1 MPAFAMVSISQG
13 NQGGSMDDGRLAAD
27 LARLFAADR
36 RVQDSRFLRMDFP
49 HDDGPPATA
58 LLVNSLRAHEE
69 MSRDF
74 RFEAELLSDNLHIP
88 LSAMMGRMVTI
99 SMVRDDASVRHF
111 NGYVGEFR
119 LLRSDGG
126 FAFYQMVLQPWLA
139 FSRLRMDNVSFHER
153 RVIDISE
160 TTFEHYLQR
169 DWKNRLQ
176 EEKPILSCANQHNET
191 DYNHLH
197 RRWENQG
204 LHYWYEH
211 RADGHTLCLGDNTW
225 LTDSIDPSDRY
236 ASVADEMVFRSGAGS
251 LEGDGIRDWQAVRKI
266 ASGSLMLASFNYKQP
281 YVSRASGHALRQ
293 QGDVFAHELYQ
304 DSGYGYAHIDDGDAL
319 AQHRLEQHNCQAQY
333 FEAGGN
339 HRCAQAGRS
348 FTLGGHF
355 SGNRSIPARGEA
367 ARPDI
372 GSREY
377 LILSVDHVASNNY
390 QAGTGAKSHYENRF
404 SCIRKSIRWYPGRQF
419 NSTPCALPGVQTAI
433 VTGPAGETIHT
444 DGLGRVKVQFHW
456 DRLGKF
462 DAGSS
467 PWIRVMT
474 PWAGQAFGQIALPRI
489 GQEVL
494 IQFLDGNIDRPVI
507 VGAVY
512 NGKHAPPW
520 NLPGQRMLGGWRS
533 AELMPGGG
541 YGVRGNQ
548 LVLDDTHQRIQ
559 AQLKSDHQHSQL
571 SLGCISRIEDASGRK
586 DGRGEGWEL
595 ASDAWGVARAGRGML
610 LTTEAR
616 PGAAS
621 HIKSMDETLRRLAE
635 AAERHKALAAL
646 AQHYGA
652 QESAAQQGAAADVLK
667 AQHAGIKGGAGS
679 GENAFPELSKPHLVL
694 ASPAGIETTT
704 AQSTHI
710 ASAEHTALTTGRDL
724 SLAAGGGL
732 FASIGA
738 AFRLFVH
745 KAGMKLIAAA
755 GPVQIAAQTDAVEI
769 VANKVLELISQADWV
784 NIRGRKGVRLH
795 GADCMLEISDKVQ
808 FFTASPTLFHGNL
821 ETLAPKNRPQPELE
835 PPIAPAAGQLQHTIQ
850 GHADGGQYANVP
862 YTLYNGEAEVEQGL
876 TDEFGRI
883 LIAHQDGTP
892 RYRVVLGNGEEFSL
906 QASACFEPNA
916 APDGEQKLSNRGLR
930 ALDDTTDGRCFQ

>member
-1 MPAFAMVSISQG
+1 
-13 NQGGSMDDGRLAAD
+13 MDDGRLAAD
-27 LARLFAADR
+27 LARLFAAGR
-36 RVQDSRFLRMDFP
+36 RVQDSRLLRMDFP
-49 HDDGPPATA
+49 RDDGPPDTA
-58 LLVNSLRAHEE
+58 LLVNSLRAHEA

-74 RFEAELLSDNLHIP
+74 RFDAELLSDNLHVP

-99 SMVRDDASVRHF
+99 SMVRDDGSLRHF

-139 FSRLRMDNVSFHER
+139 FARLRMDNVSFHGR
-153 RVIDISE
+153 TVIEISE
-160 TTFEHYLQR
+160 TTFDHYLQR
-169 DWKNRLQ
+169 DWQNRLH
-176 EEKPILSCANQHNET
+176 EDKAILTCANQHNET

-225 LTDSIDPSDRY
+225 LTDSIDPAAPGDRD
-236 ASVADEMVFRSGAGS
+236 ASVADEMMFRSGAGS
-251 LEGDGIRDWQAVRKI
+251 LEHDGIRDWQAIRKL
-266 ASGSLMLASFNYKQP
+266 ASGSFTLASFNYKHP
-281 YVSRASGHALRQ
+281 GTSRVSGHALHQ

-304 DSGYGYAHIDDGDAL
+304 DTGYGYADMDDGMAL
-319 AQHRLEQHNCQAQY
+319 AQRRMDEHHCQAQY

-355 SGNRSIPARGEA
+355 SGQQPMPARGEA

-404 SCIRKSIRWYPGRQF
+404 TCIRKSIRWYPGRWF

-433 VTGPAGETIHT
+433 VTGPPGETIHA
-444 DGLGRVKVQFHW
+444 DALGRVKVQFHW
-456 DRLGKF
+456 DRLGKS

-512 NGKHAPPW
+512 NGSHPPPW
-520 NLPGQRMLGGWRS
+520 TLPGQSMLGGWRS

-541 YGVRGNQ
+541 HGARGNQ
-548 LVLDDTHQRIQ
+548 LVFDDTHQRIQ
-559 AQLKSDHQHSQL
+559 AQLSSDHQHSQL
-571 SLGCISRIEDASGRK
+571 SLGCIGRIEDSSGRK

-621 HIKSMDETLRRLAE
+621 HIKSMDETLRRLAD

-646 AQHYGA
+646 AQHHGA
-652 QESAAQQGAAADVLK
+652 QESAAQQGAAAEVLT
-667 AQHAGIKGGAGS
+667 AQHAAIRGAAGGG
-679 GENAFPELSKPHLVL
+679 GEGGFPELSQPHLVL

-710 ASAEHTALTTGRDL
+710 ASAAHTALTSGRDL
-724 SLAAGGGL
+724 SMAAGGGL

-738 AFRLFVH
+738 ALRLFVH

-784 NIRGRKGVRLH
+784 TIRGRKGVRLH
-795 GADCMLEISDKVQ
+795 GADCMLEIGDKVQ
-808 FFTASPTLFHGNL
+808 FFTPSPALFHGNL
-821 ETLAPKNRPQPELE
+821 ETLAPKNRPQPEPE
-835 PPIAPAAGQLQHTIQ
+835 PAVAPVEGQLQHTILA
-850 GHADGGQYANVP
+850 HAEGGPYALVP
-862 YTLYNGEAEVEQGL
+862 YTLYQGDAEVEQGL
-876 TDEFGRI
+876 TDESGRI
-883 LIAHQDGTP
+883 RIAHQDGTP
-892 RYRVVLGNGEEFSL
+892 RYRVVLGNGEEFVL
-906 QASACFEPNA
+906 QASACFDAGA
-916 APDGEQKLSNRGLR
+916 AADGEQQLSNRGLR
-930 ALDDTTDGRCFQ
+930 ALDDSTDGRCFQ

>member
-1 MPAFAMVSISQG
+1 
-13 NQGGSMDDGRLAAD
+13 MDDGRLAAD
-27 LARLFAADR
+27 LARLFAAGR
-36 RVQDSRFLRMDFP
+36 RVQDSRLLRMDFP
-49 HDDGPPATA
+49 RDDGPPDTA
-58 LLVNSLRAHEE
+58 LLVNSLRAHEA

-74 RFEAELLSDNLHIP
+74 RFDAELLSDNLHVP

-99 SMVRDDASVRHF
+99 SMVRDDGSLRHF

-139 FSRLRMDNVSFHER
+139 FARLRMDNVSFHGR
-153 RVIDISE
+153 TVIEISE
-160 TTFEHYLQR
+160 TTFDHYLQR
-169 DWKNRLQ
+169 DWQNRLH
-176 EEKPILSCANQHNET
+176 EDKAILTCANQHNET

-225 LTDSIDPSDRY
+225 LTDSIDPAAPGDRD
-236 ASVADEMVFRSGAGS
+236 ASVADEMMFRSGAGS
-251 LEGDGIRDWQAVRKI
+251 LEHDGIRDWQAIRKL
-266 ASGSLMLASFNYKQP
+266 ASGSFTLASFNYKHP
-281 YVSRASGHALRQ
+281 GTSRVSGHALHQ

-304 DSGYGYAHIDDGDAL
+304 DTGYGYADMDDGMAL
-319 AQHRLEQHNCQAQY
+319 AQRRMDEHHCQAQY

-355 SGNRSIPARGEA
+355 SGQQPMPARGEA

-404 SCIRKSIRWYPGRQF
+404 TCIRKSIRWYPGRWF

-433 VTGPAGETIHT
+433 VTGPPGETIHA
-444 DGLGRVKVQFHW
+444 DALGRVKVQFHW
-456 DRLGKF
+456 DRLGKS

-512 NGKHAPPW
+512 NGSHAPPW
-520 NLPGQRMLGGWRS
+520 TLPGQSMLGGWRS

-541 YGVRGNQ
+541 HGARGNQ
-548 LVLDDTHQRIQ
+548 LVFDDTHQRIQ
-559 AQLKSDHQHSQL
+559 AQLSSDHQHSQL
-571 SLGCISRIEDASGRK
+571 SLGCIGRIEDSSGRK

-621 HIKSMDETLRRLAE
+621 HIKSMDETLRRLAD

-646 AQHYGA
+646 AQHHGA
-652 QESAAQQGAAADVLK
+652 QESAAQQGAAAEVLT
-667 AQHAGIKGGAGS
+667 AQHAAIRGAAGGG
-679 GENAFPELSKPHLVL
+679 GEGGFPELSQPHLVL

-710 ASAEHTALTTGRDL
+710 ASAAHTALTSGRDL
-724 SLAAGGGL
+724 SMAAGGGL

-738 AFRLFVH
+738 ALRLFVH

-784 NIRGRKGVRLH
+784 TIRGRKGVRLH
-795 GADCMLEISDKVQ
+795 GADCMLEIGDKVQ
-808 FFTASPTLFHGNL
+808 FFTPSPALFHGNL
-821 ETLAPKNRPQPELE
+821 ETLAPKNRPQPEPE
-835 PPIAPAAGQLQHTIQ
+835 PAVAPVEGQLQHTILA
-850 GHADGGQYANVP
+850 HAEGGPYALVP
-862 YTLYNGEAEVEQGL
+862 YTLYQGDAEVEQGL
-876 TDEFGRI
+876 TDESGRI
-883 LIAHQDGTP
+883 RIAHQDGTP
-892 RYRVVLGNGEEFSL
+892 RYRVVLGNGEEFVL
-906 QASACFEPNA
+906 QASACFDAGA
-916 APDGEQKLSNRGLR
+916 AADGEQQLSNRGLR
-930 ALDDTTDGRCFQ
+930 ALDDSTDGRCFQ

>member
-1 MPAFAMVSISQG
+1 
-13 NQGGSMDDGRLAAD
+13 MDDGRLAAD
-27 LARLFAADR
+27 LARLFAAGR
-36 RVQDSRFLRMDFP
+36 RVQDSRLLRMDFP
-49 HDDGPPATA
+49 RDDGPPDTA
-58 LLVNSLRAHEE
+58 LLVNSLRAHEA

-74 RFEAELLSDNLHIP
+74 RFDAELLSDNLHVP

-99 SMVRDDASVRHF
+99 SMVRDDGSLRHF

-139 FSRLRMDNVSFHER
+139 FARLRMDNVSFHGR
-153 RVIDISE
+153 TVIEISE
-160 TTFEHYLQR
+160 TTFDHYLQR
-169 DWKNRLQ
+169 DWQNRLH
-176 EEKPILSCANQHNET
+176 EDKAILTCANQHNET

-225 LTDSIDPSDRY
+225 LTDSIDPAAPGDRD
-236 ASVADEMVFRSGAGS
+236 ASVADEMMFRSGAGS
-251 LEGDGIRDWQAVRKI
+251 LEHDGIRDWQAIRKL
-266 ASGSLMLASFNYKQP
+266 ASGSFTLASFNYKHP
-281 YVSRASGHALRQ
+281 GTSRVSGHALHQ

-304 DSGYGYAHIDDGDAL
+304 DTGYGYADMDDGMAL
-319 AQHRLEQHNCQAQY
+319 AQRRMDEHHCQAQY

-355 SGNRSIPARGEA
+355 SGKRSIPARGEA

-404 SCIRKSIRWYPGRQF
+404 RCIRKSIRWYPGRQF

-512 NGKHAPPW
+512 NGNHAPPW
-520 NLPGQRMLGGWRS
+520 NLPGQCMLGGWRS

-621 HIKSMDETLRRLAE
+621 HIKSMDETLRRLAD

-646 AQHYGA
+646 AQHHGA
-652 QESAAQQGAAADVLK
+652 QESAAQQGAAAEVLT
-667 AQHAGIKGGAGS
+667 AQHAAIRGAAGGG
-679 GENAFPELSKPHLVL
+679 GEGGFPELSQPHLVL

-710 ASAEHTALTTGRDL
+710 ASAAHTALTSGRDL
-724 SLAAGGGL
+724 SMAAGGGL

-738 AFRLFVH
+738 ALRLFVH

-784 NIRGRKGVRLH
+784 TIRGRKGVRLH
-795 GADCMLEISDKVQ
+795 GADCMLEIGDKVQ
-808 FFTASPTLFHGNL
+808 FFTPSPALFHGNL
-821 ETLAPKNRPQPELE
+821 ETLAPKNRPQPEPE
-835 PPIAPAAGQLQHTIQ
+835 PAVAPVEGQLQHTILA
-850 GHADGGQYANVP
+850 HAEGGPYALVP
-862 YTLYNGEAEVEQGL
+862 YTLYQGDAEVEQGL
-876 TDEFGRI
+876 TDESGRI
-883 LIAHQDGTP
+883 RIAHQDGTP
-892 RYRVVLGNGEEFSL
+892 RYRVVLGNGEEFVL
-906 QASACFEPNA
+906 QASACFDAGA
-916 APDGEQKLSNRGLR
+916 AADGEQQLSNRGLR
-930 ALDDTTDGRCFQ
+930 ALDDSTDGRCFQ